1 MIVFPNVKI
10 NIGLNIVGKRP
21 DGYHNLE
28 TVFYPVPMTEALEV
42 VVPDYSLGA
51 SADASGYSFSQY
63 GEHVAGDPA
72 SNLVIKALCLLK
84 KDFDIPTVSVSL
96 LKKLPMGAGLGGG
109 SSDGAFMLLLLNQM
123 FNLNLS
129 QEQLVAYAAKLGA
142 DCAFFTVNKPV
153 YATGIGEIMEPVEV
167 ALDGFTIV
175 IVKPNVF
182 VSTKEAFSGIPV
194 KPTATPVRD
203 LVSRPVEEWRDCI
216 FNDFE
221 QTIFPLHPEIAS
233 VKAELYK
240 AGAAYAAMTGSGAS
254 VFGLFRGEPPLGL
267 DKKFDGCFFFQSKL
281 KPI

>member
-51 SADASGYSFSQY
+51 SADACGYSFSQY

-142 DCAFFTVNKPV
+142 DCAFFTVNRPV

-167 ALDGFTIV
+167 ALDGFTIL

-240 AGAAYAAMTGSGAS
+240 ADAAYAAMTGSGAS
-254 VFGLFRGEPPLGL
+254 VFGLFRGEPPLGH